1 MQKGFA
7 TLEIIFA
14 TLIIAILAT
23 CAVPN
28 AARILDRAT
37 LDYETKKFYTD
48 MRAVQSFDRMTWME
62 EEYPFGSTDR
72 DSTINFHIEDE
83 VYTIMKISPPEKFYQ
98 TYYLP
103 RGFYFSEYSSPV
115 LPSGSHLSE
124 PSSSD
129 LSYIRFDDMGQPKA
143 KANKALNGHIVINS
157 RLNQATKIVF
167 DSVGRF
173 HGEQVK

>member
-1 MQKGFA
+1 MHKGLA

-14 TLIIAILAT
+14 MLIIAILAT

-48 MRAVQSFDRMTWME
+48 MRAVQSFDRMTNME
-62 EEYPFGSTDR
+62 EEYPFGSTNR
-72 DSTINFHIEDE
+72 DSTINFHIEDK

-103 RGFYFSEYSSPV
+103 SGFHLSEYSSP
-115 LPSGSHLSE
+115 
-124 PSSSD
+124 D
-129 LSYIRFDDMGQPKA
+129 LSYIKFDDMGQPKS
-143 KANKALNGHIVINS
+143 KDSRALNGHIVINS